1 MSTFMFTKIRKFLL
15 DLVGFCFIIFNFVI
29 ELPYKIQGGKF
40 MFKEI
45 VAISKNYAMV
55 RFEGTTSDDLL
66 NMNLVFEDGTKK
78 ILGEVE
84 EIDGNQVKVSFLG
97 EFIENKF
104 YSGIIRKPSL
114 GAKVRMIERQELGE
128 LVGDGD
134 NKSMVLGLSPLY
146 NDYPIKINIDDMW
159 SNHNAIFGNTGSGK
173 TYGVSRFVQNLFAIP
188 DKIPFNSNIFIFN
201 NTDEYDN
208 AFRSLNFYNV
218 NFNYK
223 MYSTNK
229 ESENS
234 VKLPLWLL
242 SVDDYANLLD
252 VTEYSQLAII
262 EKMLSLVST
271 FARNDSESHQYK
283 NHLIASAIVSVL
295 YTNQTAGRI
304 RDQIFSI
311 LENCYTEELNLNV
324 EVPGVGYT
332 RQFRK
337 CFEIDS
343 KGEFAERV
351 LIAEYIQQF
360 VDNNTKWN
368 EDYVP
373 IYFTLDD
380 LEVALNF
387 ALISEGLLLNE
398 KTSAEAMAL
407 KVKLHTINNSSYK
420 HIFDYQKFCSVSEF
434 ITDIIMIGQSK
445 RAQIINFVLEEID
458 DRFAKAIVKVYCRII
473 FKFSKGLKERG
484 AMPIHLMLEEA
495 HRYVQKDN
503 DNDILGYNIF
513 ERIAKEGRKFGVIL
527 DLITQRPTELSETV
541 ISQCTNF
548 LIFKITHPSDL
559 EYIRKMVPNISADV
573 IEKQKSLQSGTCVAF
588 GKMMKIPMIVK
599 MELPNP
605 EPRSSNASIYNKWM
619 VEWKQNQ

>member
-1 MSTFMFTKIRKFLL
+1 
-15 DLVGFCFIIFNFVI
+15 
-29 ELPYKIQGGKF
+29 
-40 MFKEI
+40 MFKDI
-45 VAISKNYAMV
+45 VNISKNYAMV
-55 RFEGTTSDDLL
+55 RIEGTSNDDLL
-66 NMNLVFEDGTKK
+66 NLNLVFEDQSKK

-84 EIDGNQVKVSFLG
+84 EIIDGQVKVSFLG
-97 EFIENKF
+97 EFIEGKF

-114 GAKVRMIERQELGE
+114 TSKVRMINNEELAE
-128 LVGDGD
+128 LVGANDG
-134 NKSMVLGLSPLY
+134 KSMILGLSPLY
-146 NDYPIKINIDDMW
+146 NDCQIKINIDDMW
-159 SNHNAIFGNTGSGK
+159 SNHNAFFGNTGSGK
-173 TYGVSRFVQNLFAIP
+173 TYGMSRFVQNLFNMS

-208 AFRSLNFYNV
+208 AFNSINKLNV
-218 NFNYK
+218 NYNYK
-223 MYSTNK
+223 MYSI
-229 ESENS
+229 SGNS
-234 VKLPLWLL
+234 GYKISLPLWLL
-242 SVDDYANLLD
+242 TVDDYANLLD
-252 VTEYSQLAII
+252 ATEYSQLAVI

-271 FARNDSESHQYK
+271 FARNDADSLKYK
-283 NHLIASAIVSVL
+283 NHLIASAITSVL

-311 LENCYTEELNLNV
+311 LESCHTEELNLDV

-351 LIAEYIQQF
+351 LIAEYIQKF
-360 VDNNTKWN
+360 IDNDTTWN

-398 KTSAEAMAL
+398 KTSSEAMAL

-420 HIFDYQKFCSVSEF
+420 QLFSTDKFCTISEF
-434 ITDIIMIGQSK
+434 ITSLVMVDQTK
-445 RAQIINFVLEEID
+445 RAQIINFVLEDID
-458 DRFAKAIVKVYCRII
+458 DRFAKALVKVYCRII
-473 FKFSKGLKERG
+473 FKFSKSLQNRG
-484 AMPIHLMLEEA
+484 AMPFHLMLEEA
-495 HRYVQKDN
+495 HRYVQN
-503 DNDILGYNIF
+503 DNDINILGYNIF

-548 LIFKITHPSDL
+548 LILKITHPSDL

-599 MELPNP
+599 MQIPNP
-605 EPRSSNASIYNKWM
+605 EPHSSNASIYDKWM
-619 VEWKQNQ
+619 VEWKNQ

>member
-1 MSTFMFTKIRKFLL
+1 MFR
-15 DLVGFCFIIFNFVI
+15 
-29 ELPYKIQGGKF
+29 
-40 MFKEI
+40 EI
-45 VAISKNYAMV
+45 TAISKNFAWVKMD
-55 RFEGTTSDDLL
+55 GTTTDDLL
-66 NMNLVFEDGTKK
+66 NMNVVFEENEKK
-78 ILGEVE
+78 ILGEVD
-84 EIDGNQVKVSFLG
+84 EIDNGQVKISFLG
-97 EFIENKF
+97 EFINGNF
-104 YSGIIRKPSL
+104 QGGIIRKPSL
-114 GAKVRMIERQELGE
+114 TSKVRIINQEELGE
-128 LVGDGD
+128 LVGSNG
-134 NKSMVLGLSPLY
+134 KRSMILGLSPLY
-146 NDYPIKINIDDMW
+146 NDCPIKIDIDDMW
-159 SNHNAIFGNTGSGK
+159 SNHNAFFGNTGSGK
-173 TYGVSRFVQNLFAIP
+173 TYGVSRFVQNLFNMS

-208 AFRSLNFYNV
+208 AFRSIGNYNI

-223 MYSTNK
+223 MYSISGEGGNK
-229 ESENS
+229 IQ
-234 VKLPLWLL
+234 LPLWLL

-252 VTEYSQLAII
+252 VTAYSQLAII
-262 EKMLSLVST
+262 EKMLSLVSV
-271 FARNDSESHQYK
+271 FARNDENSKRYK

-311 LENCYTEELNLNV
+311 LENCNTDELNLNV
-324 EVPGVGYT
+324 EVPGIGYT
-332 RQFRK
+332 RQFIK

-343 KGEFAERV
+343 KGEFAERI

-360 VDNNTKWN
+360 IDNNTKWN

-380 LEVALNF
+380 LEIALNF

-398 KTSAEAMAL
+398 KTSSEAMAL

-420 HIFDYQKFCSVSEF
+420 NLFHCDKFCTSSDF
-434 ITDIIMIGQSK
+434 ITSIIMIGTNK
-445 RAQIINFVLEEID
+445 RAQIINFVLEDID

-473 FKFSKGLKERG
+473 FKFSKGLRDRG

-495 HRYVQKDN
+495 HRYVQKDY
-503 DNDILGYNIF
+503 DIDILGYNIF
-513 ERIAKEGRKFGVIL
+513 ERIAKEGRKFGVIM

-559 EYIRKMVPNISADV
+559 DYIKKMVPNISNDV
-573 IEKQKSLQSGTCVAF
+573 IEKQKTLQAGTCVAF

-599 MELPNP
+599 MQLPNP
-605 EPRSSNASIYNKWM
+605 EPHSSNASIFDKWM
-619 VEWKQNQ
+619 ITINK